1 MELRNITRET
11 STTTGTGTLT
21 LAGADTGFLALGAA
35 DDGLTFDFT
44 IREGDTREVTQGV
57 YTHSG
62 RTLTRLTTPLASTN
76 AGAKVSFAG
85 AETVTITI
93 SAESLVSIKLKAAD
107 FTAESNTVY
116 ATDAA
121 VGMTLP
127 ATSAL
132 GDVIFLHSIDE
143 TIVKSNASA
152 SAQSVRIAGEQSPI
166 SAADSINLYT
176 CDAYSSWVLFCTV
189 ADSEWD
195 LFKLE
200 GTGSLSVTLS
210 NRGIMFG
217 SSGDTDMIEYFDTT
231 SEADSV
237 AFGDLT
243 DTRYNAQAVGSTTRS
258 VLLEGTS
265 GTATWEYITLSSTG
279 NSADF
284 GDPDVGNDDR
294 ASMSS
299 DTRGVEG
306 CGNGNSDAIEYL
318 TIAST
323 GDGTDFGNAT
333 EGRDDAPGGAGS
345 KTRGLMFGGHAGAY
359 TKTIDYISISSIG
372 DAIDF
377 GDQLLANGHR
387 GAGSNDVK
395 AIHFGDHNGGD
406 PQMELTIIASL
417 GDSTVFGDLPA
428 MSNNLQHD
436 GTANETRC
444 LMFGWEL
451 DQFDF
456 CNFASLGDSTTFG
469 DCAATHCAGVGAVS
483 GAHGGLY

>member
-132 GDVIFLHSIDE
+132 GDVIFLHSIAE

-387 GAGSNDVK
+387 GAGNSLWR
-395 AIHFGDHNGGD
+395 
-406 PQMELTIIASL
+406 PQR
-417 GDSTVFGDLPA
+417 G
-428 MSNNLQHD
+428 
-436 GTANETRC
+436 
-444 LMFGWEL
+444 
-451 DQFDF
+451 
-456 CNFASLGDSTTFG
+456 
-469 DCAATHCAGVGAVS
+469 
-483 GAHGGLY
+483 